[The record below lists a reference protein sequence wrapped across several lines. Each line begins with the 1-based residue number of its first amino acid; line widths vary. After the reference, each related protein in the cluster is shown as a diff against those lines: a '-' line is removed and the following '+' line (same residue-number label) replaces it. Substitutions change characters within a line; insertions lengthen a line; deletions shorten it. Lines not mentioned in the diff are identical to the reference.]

1 MNRALVT
8 RAALIVLTS
17 AGLTSPV
24 SAATVTVNQ
33 TLDLA
38 LTAFAPTGWSGV
50 SGAPAF
56 SAPFSVPIAVGDTF
70 DFTIDFAS
78 TQTLTLTN
86 TSLLWAFS
94 FADTPS
100 SRVTGTGSLSLLDAS
115 GNAFLSSNVKTSTEG
130 LIHFGQQF
138 GNGDFAG
145 ALSGSVTFYGLRYT
159 ATLDSYD
166 APGLTVRNYNLPALY
181 FSAESN
187 SVALVPEPE
196 TYALMLAGLGLV
208 GLVARR
214 SAAAKQASMGKSS
227 NI

>member
-1 MNRALVT
+1 MNRALLA

-17 AGLTSPV
+17 AGLTAPAT
-24 SAATVTVNQ
+24 AATVSVNQ

-50 SGAPAF
+50 VGAPAF
-56 SAPFSVPIAVGDTF
+56 SAPFLVPIAVGDTF

-86 TSLLWAFS
+86 TSLLWAFAY
-94 FADTPS
+94 ADTPS
-100 SRVTGTGSLSLLDAS
+100 SNVTGTGTLSLLDAS
-115 GNAFLSSNVKTSTEG
+115 GNALLSSNVLTTTEG
-130 LIHFGQQF
+130 SIHFGQQF
-138 GNGDFAG
+138 GNSDFGG
-145 ALSGSVTFYGLRYT
+145 ALSGSVSFYGLRYT

-166 APGLTVRNYNLPALY
+166 EPGLTVRNYSVPAFY
-181 FSAESN
+181 FVADSN

-208 GLVARR
+208 GFVARR
-214 SAAAKQASMGKSS
+214 SAAVKQVAVGK
-227 NI
+227 